1 MSDIYPTAVSRSLIC
16 QKELLQAR
24 CEQLLSTSIK
34 RQTGGRPMTEIPT
47 TMRAMVLKRH
57 GGLDAL
63 EFERNWLVPT
73 PTGREVLIKVAAT
86 GMNNTD
92 VNTRSGWYSKSV
104 TEATTG
110 GEYALD
116 DTADNTWGGA
126 GIQFPRIQG
135 ADVCGIVVAVADAR
149 DDALIGQRV
158 ITDNWLRDWEDP
170 SNKHKTGYFGSEC
183 DGGYAEFTKI
193 DARNVHPVN
202 CALSDVELA
211 TFSCSYSTAEGM
223 LSRANVGQGDR
234 VLITGAS
241 GGVGGALIQLAN
253 RRGATTIALASEA
266 KHAEVSK
273 MNPTHLLPRAPK
285 DLKSALK
292 ATTGHDTVTVVADIV
307 AGPYFPTIIDAL
319 DRGGRYTTSG
329 AIAGPMVELDVR
341 TLYLMDLTFT
351 GSTVIAPQIMSDL
364 VSYIERGEVKPIV
377 AGTYKLED
385 FHAGQQAFI
394 DKVHTGNIVVTL

>member
-1 MSDIYPTAVSRSLIC
+1 
-16 QKELLQAR
+16 
-24 CEQLLSTSIK
+24 
-34 RQTGGRPMTEIPT
+34 MTDSPL

-57 GGLDAL
+57 GGMDAL
-63 EFERNWLVPT
+63 EFEANWPVPT
-73 PTGREVLIKVAAT
+73 PQGREVLIKVSAT

-104 TEATTG
+104 TDATTG

-126 GIQFPRIQG
+126 GIGFPRIQG
-135 ADVCGIVVAVADAR
+135 ADICGHVVAVADPC
-149 DDALIGQRV
+149 DKALIGQRV
-158 ITDNWLRDWEDP
+158 IADCWLRDWDDIA
-170 SNKHKTGYFGSEC
+170 NMHKTGYFGSEC
-183 DGGYAEFTKI
+183 DGGFAEYTKI

-202 CALSDVELA
+202 STLSDVELA

-223 LSRANVGQGDR
+223 LSRANVGKGDR

-253 RRGATTIALASEA
+253 RRGAMTIAMASEA
-266 KHAEVSK
+266 KHADVAK
-273 MNPTHLLPRAPK
+273 MNPTHLLPRAPEN
-285 DLKSALK
+285 LKAALK
-292 ATTGHDTVTVVADIV
+292 EATGYDSGTVAADIV
-307 AGPYFPTIIDAL
+307 AGPYFPTVIDAL

-351 GSTVIAPQIMSDL
+351 GSTVIAPQIMKDL
-364 VSYIERGEVKPIV
+364 VGYIERGEVKPIV
-377 AGTYKLED
+377 AGTYTLED

-394 DKVHTGNIVVTL
+394 DKTHTGNIVVTL